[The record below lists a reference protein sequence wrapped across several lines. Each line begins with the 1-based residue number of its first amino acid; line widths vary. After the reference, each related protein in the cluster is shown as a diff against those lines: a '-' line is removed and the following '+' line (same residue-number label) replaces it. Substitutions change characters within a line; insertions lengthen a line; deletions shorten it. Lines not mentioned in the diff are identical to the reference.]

1 MFGRQAVKAR
11 GGEVRAPGAAV
22 TVVAFVVLVCLGWIS
37 PGLRAH
43 EAEFRRA
50 WVDHFG
56 AGEPPKSTY
65 KAWYRQWKRTGIPP
79 REWIATLGGGPPGS
93 RLV

>member
-1 MFGRQAVKAR
+1 
-11 GGEVRAPGAAV
+11 VRASAT
-22 TVVAFVVLVCLGWIS
+22 TVVVLVFFVLSGTRWIS

-50 WVDHFG
+50 WVQHFG

-65 KAWYRQWKRTGIPP
+65 KAWYKQWKRTGISPP
-79 REWIATLGGGPPGS
+79 EWIATLGGGAPRS